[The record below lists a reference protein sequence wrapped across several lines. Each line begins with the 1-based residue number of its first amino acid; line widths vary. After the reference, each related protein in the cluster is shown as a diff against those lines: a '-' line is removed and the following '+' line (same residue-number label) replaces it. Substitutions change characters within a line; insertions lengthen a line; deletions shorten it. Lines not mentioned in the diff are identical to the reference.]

1 MSKITFSHKW
11 KNQFSRKI
19 IPQMKNFMKIFLWK
33 KTYECFLLPKFFSW
47 QLDNNFWKYSIL
59 LCNVFFSTSQ
69 YYLQYGSFF
78 LGGTFWGAGPNDQ
91 NEVLYAHN
99 IIVLAYFE
107 SSELI
112 FGIIDILKLLFHL
125 AEPMK
130 VSKITQNDFKIPSK
144 SLF

>member
-59 LCNVFFSTSQ
+59 LYDIFCSTSQ
-69 YYLQYGSFF
+69 YSTKIFCIRSNVIVHNCWMGYRMTLKFCDMHTPLVCRYFF
-78 LGGTFWGAGPNDQ
+78 IPISWFYRVSKISCATWKFNWK
-91 NEVLYAHN
+91 VL
-99 IIVLAYFE
+99 E
-107 SSELI
+107 
-112 FGIIDILKLLFHL
+112 KLLF
-125 AEPMK
+125 M
-130 VSKITQNDFKIPSK
+130 NM
-144 SLF
+144 